1 MAFLVTRVSLHLCL
15 GLEKII
21 LEDWNIGIE

>member
-1 MAFLVTRVSLHLCL
+1 MAFLVTRVSLHLRL